1 MTLDMKIWLFDL
13 DGVLVYPGG
22 YRAALKATVNHFAR
36 AMGLGDYDLADEIIE
51 TFEACGITS
60 EWDSSPICV
69 AVLLADIWRADP
81 VLRLPPDF
89 DAALSA
95 VRSRAPRPPAP
106 DLAQWARRIAQSLSA
121 TASYPSDVA
130 LNLLLDDARR
140 LPERN
145 GRLVELDT
153 ALRRL
158 LERNRDLLHS
168 PTMRVFQHYTLGSHG
183 FASHYGIAPE
193 WETPSLLHD
202 LDRPALQPRS
212 RGLILELA
220 LQGAVCPVIY
230 TARPCQPRTL
240 PGRPED
246 YAPEAEIALS
256 LVGLADLPLAA
267 YGHLAWLAAQHQ
279 QRPDYFVKPSPVH
292 ALAAVAMA
300 TGGSERPSLEAAH
313 TLVEQDQ
320 LVAPLSDLRGQ
331 PVKIHVFEDS
341 ARGIR
346 GVREAARRL
355 EQAGVRADVRA
366 WGIAESSEKREAL
379 EALDACTFENVD
391 QAIQAALLSPD
402 KSA

>member
-1 MTLDMKIWLFDL
+1 MKIWLFDL
-13 DGVLVYPGG
+13 DGVLITPGG

-69 AVLLADIWRADP
+69 AVLLADIWQADP
-81 VLRLPPDF
+81 ALWLPSDF
-89 DAALSA
+89 EAALSA
-95 VRSRAPRPPAP
+95 VRLRAPQRPAP
-106 DLAQWARRIAQSLSA
+106 DLARWARRIAQTSSG

-145 GRLVELDT
+145 GRLIELDT
-153 ALRRL
+153 VLRRL
-158 LERNRDLLHS
+158 LEHNRDLLHS
-168 PTMRVFQHYTLGSHG
+168 PTMRVFQHYTLGSRG
-183 FASHYGIAPE
+183 FARHYGIAPE
-193 WETPSLLHD
+193 WETPSLLQD

-220 LQGAVCPVIY
+220 LQGEVRPVIY

-240 PGRPED
+240 PGQAED
-246 YAPEAEIALS
+246 YAPEAEIALN
-256 LVGLADLPLAA
+256 LVGLGDLPLAA

-300 TGGSERPSLEAAH
+300 TGGSERQSLEAAH
-313 TLVEQDQ
+313 ALVEQDQ
-320 LVAPLSDLRGQ
+320 LVTPLSDFSGE
-331 PVKIHVFEDS
+331 PVEIHVFEDS

-355 EQAGVRADVRA
+355 EQAGIHADVRA
-366 WGIAESSEKREAL
+366 WGIAHHPEKRRAL
-379 EALDACTFENVD
+379 QALGACTFEQVD
-391 QAIQAALLSPD
+391 QAIQAALLSLD
-402 KSA
+402 KPA